1 MIKIDILRAKYGIS
15 YNEISEMIGC
25 SKTFAWQLING
36 KRTLSYKNAVL
47 IAVVKENGV
56 LTNLVVSKKIAKTG
70 NTEYSEAIKIP
81 EKGKNPTLEIYV
93 LDTVNKKTPYSG
105 LVSLPEKNTT
115 ILKKTKKNIKM
126 I

>member
-47 IAVVKENGV
+47 IAAVFDMKPDEIFYSEFTDNMLRKEIDKI
-56 LTNLVVSKKIAKTG
+56 KKI
-70 NTEYSEAIKIP
+70 NQVKIN
-81 EKGKNPTLEIYV
+81 EKCENVYEKDDEKKYKN
-93 LDTVNKKTPYSG
+93 D
-105 LVSLPEKNTT
+105 
-115 ILKKTKKNIKM
+115 LKKQEFIEKFIEEYNSVS
-126 I
+126 